1 MRQGRFASIHANSA
15 RNGRIATTPLIRMFA
30 MLALILQSNVQAA
43 DPAFLGAADF
53 AAYLKGEMPRWAQ
66 AVAASGT
73 RRD

>member
-1 MRQGRFASIHANSA
+1 
-15 RNGRIATTPLIRMFA
+15 MFA